1 MLTLVPFEK
10 DISFNSEKAI
20 QFAQLLCVLS
30 KKSVSSGL
38 IGSKLLTGSGP
49 GTLMGCSNE
58 KVKLQSL
65 PRHGK

>member
-1 MLTLVPFEK
+1 MFVYITVYSPENSLTLVPFEK

-38 IGSKLLTGSGP
+38 DP
-49 GTLMGCSNE
+49 NF
-58 KVKLQSL
+58 
-65 PRHGK
+65 